1 MRAAVFLFVVACG
14 APAARAPAPS
24 DYEIRVARPSHVGE
38 RTAVVVDAKID
49 ESNKTFTEHVLL
61 KHEEKHFRL
70 HFDALAEVREVDAY
84 GAPSRTDFT
93 IRAFTKDDDSLVSPG
108 KHLVIASAPKKSD
121 AVVDIDGQPA
131 SPEMRALV
139 DEVVPVGRGVGD
151 ADTVFGVRDRKRVGD
166 AWPFDKRAMVYELAR
181 TGVLAKP
188 EAIDGHV
195 SLASAEHG
203 CVDVRIDLSV
213 AAFEPEKPL
222 PEGSEITRSRVK
234 VRVDELLPVDPRL
247 PRRGDDTVVH
257 AEFEAFV
264 PVKDQVEVAG
274 VTVDHVSDRT
284 RHATYTTL

>member
-1 MRAAVFLFVVACG
+1 MRAVVFLFVVACG
-14 APAARAPAPS
+14 APAARSPAAS

-49 ESNKTFTEHVLL
+49 ESNKTFTEQVLL
-61 KHEEKHFRL
+61 KNEEKHFRL
-70 HFDALAEVREVDAY
+70 HFDALADVREVDAY

-93 IRAFTKDDDSLVSPG
+93 IRAFTRDDAALVSPG
-108 KHLVIASAPKKSD
+108 KHVVIVSAPKKSD
-121 AVVDIDGQPA
+121 AVVEIDGQPA
-131 SPEMRALV
+131 SPEMRGLV

-151 ADTVFGVRDRKRVGD
+151 ADNVFGVRARKRVGD

-195 SLASAEHG
+195 SLASAERD

-234 VRVDELLPVDPRL
+234 VRVDELLPIDPRL
-247 PRRGDDTVVH
+247 PRRADDTVVH

-284 RHATYTTL
+284 RRATYTAL

>member
-1 MRAAVFLFVVACG
+1 MRAVFVLFLVACG
-14 APAARAPAPS
+14 APAARTPARS

-49 ESNKTFTEHVLL
+49 ESSKSFTEQVLL

-70 HFDALAEVREVDAY
+70 HFDALAETREVDAY
-84 GAPSRTDFT
+84 GAPSRTELT
-93 IRAFTKDDDSLVSPG
+93 IRAFTKDAAPVIGAG
-108 KHLVIASAPKKSD
+108 KHLVIVSAPEKKD
-121 AVVDIDGQPA
+121 ALVEIDGQPA
-131 SPEMRALV
+131 SEEVRAFV
-139 DEVVPVGRGVGD
+139 DEVVPIGRGVGD
-151 ADTVFGVRDRKRVGD
+151 ADTVFGTRERKRVGD

-195 SLASAEHG
+195 SLASAARD

-234 VRVDELLPVDPRL
+234 VRVDELLPIDPRL
-247 PRRGDDTVVH
+247 PRRADDTVVH

-284 RHATYTTL
+284 RHATYTSL